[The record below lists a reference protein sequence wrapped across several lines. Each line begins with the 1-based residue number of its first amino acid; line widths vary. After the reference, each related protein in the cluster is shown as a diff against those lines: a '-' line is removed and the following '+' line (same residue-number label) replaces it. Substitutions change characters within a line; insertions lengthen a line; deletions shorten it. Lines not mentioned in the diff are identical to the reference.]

1 MERFWRFETSA
12 VHAGYDPDPHVRSV
26 AMPIYQTAAF
36 AFDDAQHSAD
46 LFDGKVDGF
55 IYSRLGNPTVR
66 SLEQRVATLEQGVG
80 ALALAS
86 GQAAVA
92 ATFMTMAGV
101 GDTIVAASSLYGTTY
116 GLLAYTLPQYGI
128 EAKFFDYRDHDRC
141 EQLID
146 GNTKAIFCESIAN
159 PSGHVA
165 DIAGLAEIAHR
176 HGLPLIVDN
185 TIATP
190 YLCRPFE
197 HGADISVH
205 SMTKYMGGHGATLG
219 GVVVDS
225 GQFPWA
231 KSADKFPKLTQA
243 DVSAHG
249 KVFTEV
255 YGEAA
260 FIGRCSEVQLRTLGA
275 ILSPMSANMIAL
287 GIETLAVRMD
297 RICFNAEI
305 IGRFL
310 LEHPA
315 VQWVSY
321 PALENH
327 PDHERAQRYMG
338 GRTSGVLSFGVK
350 GGREAGAKLQD
361 ALTLIRRST
370 NIGDCKTLVCHPAST
385 THRKLSA
392 EDLKKSGVSEE
403 LVRLSVGIEHIEDLL
418 TDLDQALHQ
427 CAG

>member
-1 MERFWRFETSA
+1 MERLWRFETSA
-12 VHAGYDPDPHVRSV
+12 VHAGYDPDPHTRSV

-36 AFDDAQHSAD
+36 AFDDTQHSAD
-46 LFDGKVDGF
+46 LFDGKAEGF
-55 IYSRLGNPTVR
+55 IYSRLGNPTVQA
-66 SLEQRVATLEQGVG
+66 LEQRVNTLEQGVG
-80 ALALAS
+80 ALALGS

-92 ATFMTMAGV
+92 ATFMTIAGV
-101 GDTIVAASSLYGTTY
+101 GDNIVAASSLYGTTY

-128 EAKFFDYRDHDRC
+128 QANFFEYRDLDRC

-146 GNTKAIFCESIAN
+146 DNTKAIFCESIAN

-165 DIAGLAEIAHR
+165 DLAAMAELAHR

-197 HGADISVH
+197 HGADIVVH

-219 GVVVDS
+219 GVVVDA
-225 GQFPWA
+225 GRFPWTNH
-231 KSADKFPKLTQA
+231 SGRFPKLTRP
-243 DVSAHG
+243 DESSHG
-249 KVFTEV
+249 KIFTEA
-255 YGEAA
+255 YGDAA
-260 FIGRCSEVQLRTLGA
+260 FIGRCTEVQLRTMGA
-275 ILSPMSANMIAL
+275 VLPPTSACMIAM

-297 RICFNAEI
+297 RICFNAGI
-305 IGRFL
+305 VGRFL

-315 VQWVSY
+315 VSWVSY
-321 PALENH
+321 PALPNH
-327 PDHERAQRYMG
+327 PDHERAKQYMG
-338 GRTSGVLSFGVK
+338 GRASGVLSFGIK
-350 GGREAGAKLQD
+350 GGCEAGARLQD

-385 THRKLSA
+385 THRKLSP
-392 EDLKKSGVSEE
+392 EDLRKSGVSEE

-418 TDLDQALHQ
+418 TDLDQALYQ
-427 CAG
+427 CVA

>member
-1 MERFWRFETSA
+1 
-12 VHAGYDPDPHVRSV
+12 
-26 AMPIYQTAAF
+26 MPIYQTAAF

-55 IYSRLGNPTVR
+55 IYSRLSNPTVR
-66 SLEQRVATLEQGVG
+66 ALEQRVATLEQGVG
-80 ALALAS
+80 ALAMAS

-92 ATFMTMAGV
+92 ATFMTIAGT
-101 GDTIVAASSLYGTTY
+101 GDNIVAASSLYGTTY

-128 EAKFFDYRDHDRC
+128 EARFFDYRDHDRC

-146 GNTKAIFCESIAN
+146 SNTKAIFCESIAN

-225 GQFPWA
+225 GQFPWI
-231 KSADKFPKLTQA
+231 KFADKFPRLTQA

-249 KVFTEV
+249 KVFTEA
-255 YGEAA
+255 YGDAA
-260 FIGRCSEVQLRTLGA
+260 FVGRCSEVQLRTLGA
-275 ILSPMSANMIAL
+275 ILPPMSANMISV

-297 RICFNAEI
+297 RICYNAEI

-321 PALENH
+321 PGLENH
-327 PDHERAQRYMG
+327 PDYERAQRYMG

-350 GGREAGAKLQD
+350 GGREAGSRLQD

-418 TDLDQALHQ
+418 TDLDQALNQ
-427 CAG
+427 CVI